1 MTTKLPTY
9 VPKPMGTIGDEGGR
23 KYLQQELA
31 AASQSIK
38 AIVAEINRINAV
50 LIAHGIT

>member
-1 MTTKLPTY
+1 MSTKIPTY
-9 VPKPMGTIGDEGGR
+9 VPKPMGTIGDDGGR

-31 AASQSIK
+31 GVSQSLK
-38 AIVAEINRINAV
+38 AIVAEISRINAV